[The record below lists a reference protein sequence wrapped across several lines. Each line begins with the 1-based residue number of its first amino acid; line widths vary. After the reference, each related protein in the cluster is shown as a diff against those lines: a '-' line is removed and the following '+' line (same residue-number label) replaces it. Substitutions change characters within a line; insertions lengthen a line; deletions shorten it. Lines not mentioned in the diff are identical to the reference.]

1 MTTLPAMIL
10 AGGRGVRLGTRD
22 KALCTLGDSSLLQHS
37 LARLNPQCGP
47 VGLNANGDLSRF
59 SGFDLPI
66 VSDAID
72 GHWGPLA
79 GILTAMDWAADLGH
93 ADVITTAVDTPF
105 FPHDL
110 VERFVTDR
118 TRGKIA
124 LAGTCDADGT
134 LWRHPT
140 FGIWPVGLR
149 DQLCADLLAGTRK
162 VTQWTEAQGATTIL
176 FETSNFD
183 PFFNINTPEDLQHAQ
198 RLMTRAP

>member
-1 MTTLPAMIL
+1 MSTLPAMIL
-10 AGGRGVRLGTRD
+10 AGGRGVRLAARD
-22 KALCTLGDSSLLQHS
+22 KALCPLGDSTLLQHS

-66 VSDAID
+66 VADAID
-72 GHWGPLA
+72 GHLGPLA
-79 GILTAMDWAADLGH
+79 GVLTAMDWAADLGH

-110 VERFVTDR
+110 VERFVTER

-140 FGIWPVGLR
+140 FGIWPVSLR
-149 DQLCADLLAGTRK
+149 DQLRADLLAGARK
-162 VTQWTEAQGATTIL
+162 VTRWTDAQGATTIA
-176 FETSNFD
+176 FEAEHVD
-183 PFFNINTPEDLQHAQ
+183 PFFNINTPEDLQQAEQ
-198 RLMTRAP
+198 IKTRAL